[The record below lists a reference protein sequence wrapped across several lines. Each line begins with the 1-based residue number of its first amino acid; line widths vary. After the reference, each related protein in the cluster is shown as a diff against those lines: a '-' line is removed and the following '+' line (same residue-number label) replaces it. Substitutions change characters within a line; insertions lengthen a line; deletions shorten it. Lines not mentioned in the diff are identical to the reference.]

1 MEQYMMENLKMT
13 NLTDTE
19 FLHGLMEKNM
29 MENLKM
35 TIETDTEF

>member
-1 MEQYMMENLKMT
+1 MDNFKMT

-19 FLHGLMEKNM
+19 FLHSLMEINM

-35 TIETDTEF
+35 PKETDTEL